1 MRYNWSSVPSALYQ
15 RRQVIAW
22 HDSVANTLNIQVD
35 NGTVSSVSYSGGA
48 KDTTSPMIIGAHSDG
63 SLGFNGLIDELV
75 FCTLFCMSPL
85 YSISTPC
92 HRDTR
97 RLHREALRK
106 TNLKNSVNLRVDSV
120 FSVS

>member
-1 MRYNWSSVPSALYQ
+1 MRYNWSSAPSALYQ
-15 RRQVIAW
+15 WHQVIAW

-35 NGTVSSVSYSGGA
+35 HGAVSSVSYNGGA

-85 YSISTPC
+85 YSMSQRYTEIAPRSTEKNQFKKFRESPC
-92 HRDTR
+92 
-97 RLHREALRK
+97 
-106 TNLKNSVNLRVDSV
+106 
-120 FSVS
+120 